1 MTWLD
6 HPGLTRQQF
15 ANPTHLAW
23 KRDPSII
30 ALHSTE
36 GAGYPSA
43 TTYKEGRSAP
53 HLTVDPRGRTARQHY
68 PLSEAAWALVAPAG
82 VSTNTGGAVQVEIIG
97 TCDPRNAKLPSVLTF
112 DEGDLT
118 YLAGIL
124 RAIQAATGI
133 PLTTS
138 VSWAPYPASYGATAG
153 RLSAAAWRTYRGVLG
168 HQHVPGNVHG
178 DPGAL
183 NVVRL
188 LELASGAAAAPA
200 APAVPFHGTPGVHTG
215 RLTVDGNLELVDD
228 GIAGGATIARWQQVM
243 GTPIDGSITTTAP
256 SPLTRAVQAL
266 LVSHGHSVGPDGVD
280 GRGLYSNATGR
291 TPKSNTQAALQRELG
306 TLDDG
311 RFDKPSPAIAA
322 LQRRLNAAT
331 AGSGTF

>member
-15 ANPTHLAW
+15 SNPTHLAW

-43 TTYKEGRSAP
+43 ATYRQGRSAP

-82 VSTNTGGAVQVEIIG
+82 ISTNTGGAVQVEIIG
-97 TCDPRNAKLPSVLTF
+97 TCDPRNTKLPSVLTF
-112 DEGDLT
+112 DEGDLA

-124 RAIQAATGI
+124 RAIHDATGI

-138 VSWAPYPASYGATAG
+138 VPWTAYPASYGATAG
-153 RLSAAAWRTYRGVLG
+153 RLSAGAWRTYRGVLG
-168 HQHVPGNVHG
+168 HQHVPGNTHG

-183 NVVRL
+183 NVARL
-188 LELASGAAAAPA
+188 LELAGGVAAPPT
-200 APAVPFHGTPGVHTG
+200 APAKTFHGTRGVHTG
-215 RLTVDGNLELVDD
+215 RLTADGNFELVDD
-228 GIAGGATIARWQQVM
+228 GVAGGGTIGRWQQVM
-243 GTPIDGSITTTAP
+243 GTPIDGSINTSTP
-256 SPLTRAVQAL
+256 SPLTRAVQTF
-266 LVSHGHSVGPDGVD
+266 LVARGHSVGPDGVD
-280 GRGLYSNATGR
+280 GRGLYSNAGGR

-331 AGSGTF
+331 TGSGKF